1 MNAPNFKLNMK
12 IIQNMLYYLYVTSKK
27 AKVQVFHIMDRFC
40 VNSFNLSKCYSSVPR
55 LSRDIDS
62 VNVFDVTLYANRH
75 QS

>member
-40 VNSFNLSKCYSSVPR
+40 VNSFNLSSSVPR

-62 VNVFDVTLYANRH
+62 VNVFDMTLYANRH